1 MISWIRALAAVALA
15 CALAACGL
23 LAPRAAPDPQLDAL
37 FAALKDAPDATAAA
51 RAEQQ
56 IWAHWSRSGSATV
69 DVLLDRAAAAQTNGD
84 LRLARQFLREAG
96 DLAPRY
102 AEPWN
107 RQATIAYDARDFT
120 TAIDAIQET
129 LKREPRHFGALTGL
143 GLIYE
148 EMGQTRAALEAYQS
162 ALAIHPYYD
171 EARRGVARLS
181 SQVNGTEA

>member
-1 MISWIRALAAVALA
+1 VRAACAARSARSAARRPVRHLEGRPRRDRRRARGAADLGALVALRLGHGR
-15 CALAACGL
+15 C
-23 LAPRAAPDPQLDAL
+23 
-37 FAALKDAPDATAAA
+37 
-51 RAEQQ
+51 
-56 IWAHWSRSGSATV
+56 
-69 DVLLDRAAAAQTNGD
+69 LLDRAAAAQTNGD

-171 EARRGVARLS
+171 EARRGVARLG